1 MSEETKP
8 QTDTS
13 PTVVSDADL
22 LNKIKML
29 EARIEVRE
37 KQLNQ
42 AIDVAKRAN
51 DEKAAADT
59 AEKARLIDSIVRD
72 SHFSKDE
79 LKDRSLP
86 QLHDMRLT
94 LDKSIEQTFAS
105 VAAQLDEAKKPKLQG
120 VDYWDIASQSWRVK

>member
-1 MSEETKP
+1 MSEETKT
-8 QTDTS
+8 QTDSS
-13 PTVVSDADL
+13 PTVVTDADL

-51 DEKAAADT
+51 DEKIAADA
-59 AEKARLIDSIVRD
+59 AEKSRLIDSIVRD
-72 SHFSKDE
+72 SHFKHDE
-79 LKDRSLP
+79 LKDRTLT
-86 QLHDMRLT
+86 QLHDMRLV